1 MSCMRAG
8 SREASVS
15 SQKSTSLDA
24 ATYASTLT
32 CSLLFQ
38 PVEALLVLRQLL
50 LQCRQLLLQCEALR
64 CVQVRRL
71 QLLLDMSNVVLNGL
85 DLLLHLPAGRH
96 LQCDVW
102 QSGG

>member
-32 CSLLFQ
+32 RSLLFQ
-38 PVEALLVLRQLL
+38 PVEALLVL
-50 LQCRQLLLQCEALR
+50 RQLLLQCEALR